1 MTAQE
6 IGELALSIFTVVV
19 VFVLLVIAA
28 RTK

>member
-19 VFVLLVIAA
+19 VFGLLVIAA